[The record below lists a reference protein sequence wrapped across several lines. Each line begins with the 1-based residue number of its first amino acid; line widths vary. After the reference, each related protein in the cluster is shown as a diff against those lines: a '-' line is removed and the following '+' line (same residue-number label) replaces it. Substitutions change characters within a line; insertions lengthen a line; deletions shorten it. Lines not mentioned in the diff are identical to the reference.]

1 MNGHLSEEELILVY
15 YREPEAPSWAGSHL
29 NSCPACRRA
38 AGELA
43 EALALCSEFEVPE
56 PGPEYGRSA
65 WARLAPALEDGPP
78 RTRSLWHR
86 GWTPAWGLA
95 LACAVLIAAFIAGR
109 VTGPQRQP
117 AITAGLSA
125 QARQRILA
133 IALADHLERAG
144 MVLTEIANEGEPSA
158 QRTVAEDLVDE
169 GHLLRQS
176 LAASGGSATLEI
188 VDEVER
194 ILVDVANAPDLVDP
208 TEARRLRERLDSGSL
223 LFKVRVLETN
233 LYKDGRTI

>member
-15 YREPEAPSWAGSHL
+15 YKEPDAPSWAGAHL
-29 NSCPACRRA
+29 NSCPACRGA
-38 AGELA
+38 AEALA
-43 EALALCSEFEVPE
+43 EALALCADFEVPE

-65 WARLAPALEDGPP
+65 WARLAPALEDGQP
-78 RTRSLWHR
+78 RGRSHWLW
-86 GWTPAWGLA
+86 GWSPAWGLA
-95 LACAVLIAAFIAGR
+95 LACAAILAAFLAGR
-109 VTGPQRQP
+109 VTVPRTQP
-117 AITAGLSA
+117 AITTGLSA

-144 MVLTEIANEGEPSA
+144 MVLTEIANEGEPAA

-169 GHLLRQS
+169 GRLLRQS

-188 VDEVER
+188 VDEMER
-194 ILVDVANAPDLVDP
+194 VLVDVANAPEKVAPAEL
-208 TEARRLRERLDSGSL
+208 RRLRERLDSGSL

-233 LYKDGRTI
+233 LYKDGTTI